1 MSIHTNLEK
10 IAYGYAT
17 AQTLSSLGDQTE
29 WYQAYVY
36 LSTCVGQ
43 GVSPDG
49 LIIWQPF
56 EDWEWEDVLEHIE
69 DGAKSILSSLKQV
82 LNLAHKGIVQS
93 SANGALDTNLTQL
106 DMALMV
112 EVGFDIEYQKGV
124 GGEYAA

>member
-1 MSIHTNLEK
+1 M
-10 IAYGYAT
+10 
-17 AQTLSSLGDQTE
+17 
-29 WYQAYVY
+29 
-36 LSTCVGQ
+36 
-43 GVSPDG
+43 
-49 LIIWQPF
+49 
-56 EDWEWEDVLEHIE
+56 
-69 DGAKSILSSLKQV
+69 KQV